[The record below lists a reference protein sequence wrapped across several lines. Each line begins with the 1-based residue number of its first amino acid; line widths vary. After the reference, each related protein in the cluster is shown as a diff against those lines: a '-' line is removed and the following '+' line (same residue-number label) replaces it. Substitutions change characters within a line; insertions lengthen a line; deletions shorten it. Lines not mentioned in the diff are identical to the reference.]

1 MAWWND
7 WRHFNQFQCVHTCLI
22 CLFFIN
28 VLISPIILGMDCRLR
43 LSLFTPGCSLATT
56 DTRHQDST
64 WTVTPDSTVTKVFF
78 FIMSMCLGRPVSL
91 NITTARQN
99 SSLLTQGMMHVYHTV
114 LWHTLLKYMHK
125 ILHYFGD
132 CHRKTTD
139 IPHKRRRKCIREKE
153 RTVKYITF
161 LHMSERRDRY

>member
-1 MAWWND
+1 MEWIAD
-7 WRHFNQFQCVHTCLI
+7 SGCL
-22 CLFFIN
+22 CLH
-28 VLISPIILGMDCRLR
+28 LGAPWQPQ
-43 LSLFTPGCSLATT
+43 T
-56 DTRHQDST
+56 H
-64 WTVTPDSTVTKVFF
+64 VTKTLHELWFQIAQLLRSFFF